1 MIEQYSDI
9 YREID
14 FWQEHVSMF
23 EDAELVN
30 EIAYLCY
37 DVDEIDEVLVN
48 YYGEFRDKLSKKE
61 RLTLEWFFVIVNLEH
76 FIEDL

>member
-1 MIEQYSDI
+1 MIEPYSDI

-14 FWQEHVSMF
+14 FWREHVSMF

-37 DVDEIDEVLVN
+37 DVEEIDEVLVN
-48 YYGEFRDKLSKKE
+48 YYGEFRDSLSSKE